1 MCRTFPCSTRV
12 AGAAGSSTGTQQR
25 ARELLHHAALSAC
38 HVADASGQSGSRLHG
53 PHPTALPANP
63 NRECPLAVKKPWAAR
78 AGRGAHTGWVSS
90 GGPGTRD
97 DWARYWRADGQP
109 LEAMHAH
116 FRSHVYHRHS
126 HESYSFGVTETGAQ
140 GFACRGGHHVST
152 TGMVMTFNPDDP
164 HDGHAATGHG
174 FTYRMIHI
182 GPGLVTDLLADAGGR
197 PSGRPL
203 FPVPV
208 VQDAALASALRE
220 LHGVLTGTSTP
231 LERHEHLTGTV
242 ARLTRH
248 AAPGTPVAG
257 RDDRAARLPMTSA
270 ASRIRDLL
278 HDCYASQLTA
288 DDLAAAA
295 DCSRYAAY
303 RAFSAAFGLAPSEY
317 QRQLRLRSAR
327 KLLGAG
333 MPAAWVAA
341 EVGFADQAH
350 LTRWFRRYYGVT
362 PGAYRSACG

>member
-1 MCRTFPCSTRV
+1 M
-12 AGAAGSSTGTQQR
+12 
-25 ARELLHHAALSAC
+25 
-38 HVADASGQSGSRLHG
+38 
-53 PHPTALPANP
+53 
-63 NRECPLAVKKPWAAR
+63 
-78 AGRGAHTGWVSS
+78 RG
-90 GGPGTRD
+90 
-97 DWARYWRADGQP
+97 DWARYWRAEGQP

-126 HESYSFGVTETGAQ
+126 HDTYSFGVTETGAQ
-140 GFACRGGHHVST
+140 AFACRGGKHVSAP
-152 TGMVMTFNPDDP
+152 GMVMTFNPDDP
-164 HDGHAATGHG
+164 HDGHAATEPG

-197 PSGRPL
+197 PPGRPL
-203 FPVPV
+203 FPRPV
-208 VQDAALASALRE
+208 VADAALADQLRH

-231 LERHEHLTGTV
+231 LERHEHLTATV
-242 ARLTRH
+242 AELARH
-248 AAPGTPVAG
+248 AAGYRWPG
-257 RDDRAARLPMTSA
+257 RDDAAVRLPVADA

-327 KLLGAG
+327 RLLGDG
-333 MPAAWVAA
+333 MPVARVAA

-350 LTRWFRRYYGVT
+350 LTRWFRRCYGVT
-362 PGAYRSACG
+362 PGAYRSACE